1 MKANLLIY
9 GIALLLL
16 VIIDGIWLGFVI
28 KNFVMHSVGHL
39 MEEKVD
45 IVPALFF
52 YPLYALGI
60 TVFVVLPAISGGF
73 SPWKVFLMGSLLG
86 LVAYGAY
93 DLTNAATLKD
103 WPLSMTV
110 LDMGWGTLLTGSVS
124 AGTFYLTTILLKL
137 S

>member
-1 MKANLLIY
+1 MKTNLLIY

-16 VIIDGIWLGFVI
+16 IIIDGIWLNFVI
-28 KNFVMHSVGHL
+28 RNFVTHSIGHL
-39 MEEKVD
+39 MKERVD
-45 IVPALFF
+45 ILPALFF

-60 TVFVVLPAISGGF
+60 IILVILPAINGEF
-73 SPWKVFLMGSLLG
+73 SLWKVFLMGSLLG

-110 LDMGWGTLLTGSVS
+110 LDMAWGTLLTGAVS